1 MHTQAYNFDVAAA
14 DPDNMTAAVMSAGG
28 AEIPAHKRKHDSEVM
43 AADEFQEGS
52 KQKRS
57 RGRPRLDT
65 RDETAADV
73 SIGSTAVL
81 NTRALRVR

>member
-14 DPDNMTAAVMSAGG
+14 DPNSMAAAVMSAGG
-28 AEIPAHKRKHDSEVM
+28 AEMPAQKRKHDS
-43 AADEFQEGS
+43 DEKPTDQLQDGS

-73 SIGSTAVL
+73 SFDTGAWL
-81 NTRALRVR
+81 ETRVFCVC

>member
-1 MHTQAYNFDVAAA
+1 MA
-14 DPDNMTAAVMSAGG
+14 TAILSAGA
-28 AEIPAHKRKHDSEVM
+28 AEAPANKRKHDLEKVVT
-43 AADEFQEGS
+43 EELQEGL

-73 SIGSTAVL
+73 SL
-81 NTRALRVR
+81 ELLQ